1 MYNRSPA
8 LRGCT
13 KLIAMKPLQSMNNV
27 DKGKLLAT
35 LFPEQVQGILD
46 SLTAAH
52 AFLNENEET
61 LRSTW
66 ENTLLPFDFWLRL
79 AQQAKEIINNYG
91 QKLAK
96 STSLFSDQLFDGYI
110 AIFTIDCIAKQ
121 AAALPPLPENN
132 RYGLA
137 VQLLFNHYTAS
148 P

>member
-1 MYNRSPA
+1 MYNSSPA
-8 LRGCT
+8 GRGC
-13 KLIAMKPLQSMNNV
+13 LIFKAMKPLQSMNNV

-35 LFPEQVQGILD
+35 LFPEQVQRILD

-66 ENTLLPFDFWLRL
+66 ENTLLPFDFWMQL
-79 AQQAKEIINNYG
+79 AEQVQSIIRNYG
-91 QKLAK
+91 QKLTK
-96 STSLFSDQLFDGYI
+96 STSLFSDQLFDGYL
-110 AIFTIDCIAKQ
+110 AILTIDCIVKQ
-121 AAALPPLPENN
+121 AAALPPLPENR

-137 VQLLFNHYTAS
+137 VQMLFDHYTAA